1 MKRREFLIKSST
13 LTTAFAFTG
22 LTSLSTAGC
31 GPKKKSF
38 EISLAQWSLHR
49 SLRSMIIDHLD
60 FITIT
65 RTKFD
70 IGAVEYVNTFFCVCF
85 FRYISMQ

>member
-22 LTSLSTAGC
+22 LTSLSTVGC
-31 GPKKKSF
+31 GAKKIPF

-49 SLRSMIIDHLD
+49 SLRSKIIDHLE

-65 RTKFD
+65 RTR
-70 IGAVEYVNTFFCVCF
+70 TFIV
-85 FRYISMQ
+85 IIIPVS